1 MKIVSVRDLRTK
13 PASVWK
19 DLSEARDLVLT
30 NNGKPIAL
38 VTAVNEETLEDSLK
52 LLRRLRAATG
62 LAKIHSDSLA
72 KGTDKTSLRE
82 INAAIKRVRKARGR

>member
-19 DLSEARDLVLT
+19 DLSEAKDLVLT

-38 VTAVNEETLEDSLK
+38 VTAVTEDTLEDSLK
-52 LLRRLRAATG
+52 LMRRLRAATA
-62 LAKIHSDSLA
+62 LEKIHGDSLA
-72 KGTDKTSLRE
+72 KGTDRKTVEE
-82 INAAIKRVRKARGR
+82 INAVIKRIRKARKR